1 MTPMQALAGA
11 IVLGAAGLALAA
23 SPYDAQILMRLRHP
37 DDPAEALGPVWLQE
51 SIRDIT
57 ALGSNTVLAI
67 VLLLAALTL
76 GLLGKVRRA
85 GAAVVSAAAALSI
98 VNLLKIVFAR
108 DRPDVLSELPV
119 LSASFPSSH
128 AMMSGTIYLMLGL
141 MAAEA
146 AERQA
151 IRQAA
156 VAAARAVVLAT
167 GLSRIYLGVHWP
179 SDVLAGWALGLVWAV
194 ASALLL
200 SSLAERGWLEPIGT
214 KRSAAD

>member
-11 IVLGAAGLALAA
+11 VVLGAAGLALSA

-37 DDPAEALGPVWLQE
+37 DVPAEALGPVWLQE

-67 VLLLAALTL
+67 VLLLAALAL

-85 GAAVVSAAAALSI
+85 GAVVVSAAGALVT
-98 VNLLKIVFAR
+98 VNLLKSVFAR

-128 AMMSGTIYLMLGL
+128 AMMSATIYLMLGL
-141 MAAEA
+141 VVAEA
-146 AERQA
+146 AERPA
-151 IRQAA
+151 VRRAA
-156 VAAARAVVLAT
+156 VAAAVVVVLAT
-167 GLSRIYLGVHWP
+167 GFSRIYLGVHWP
-179 SDVLAGWALGLVWAV
+179 SDVLAGWSLGLVWAV
-194 ASALLL
+194 ASALIF
-200 SSLAERGWLEPIGT
+200 SALAQRGWLEPMRAR
-214 KRSAAD
+214 RSSAD

>member
-1 MTPMQALAGA
+1 MTPMQAFAGA
-11 IVLGAAGLALAA
+11 FVLGAAGLALAA